1 MGTAIGPIG
10 IWASGMWCDGARAA
24 EAADVASELDDLGF
38 AALWVSA
45 GFGDGIPA
53 AFAGLL
59 DATRRMSIATGILS
73 IWHSTPV
80 QSAEGFAALE
90 KAHPGRFL
98 LGLGAS
104 HAVVVDSPERNYER
118 PFSRMVGYLDD
129 LAVVQPAVPPSGM
142 VLAALGPRMLALA
155 ADRTAGAHP
164 YFVPVE
170 HTEQARS
177 VLGVGPMLAPELAVV
192 VEVDP
197 EKARAAA
204 REHMSVYLGL
214 PNYTN
219 NLRRFG
225 YGDDDLGGGGSDR
238 LVDAIVA
245 WGDLDQIASR
255 VRAHRDAG
263 ADHVSL
269 QVLTADPQQFPREQY
284 RALAEALI

>member
-1 MGTAIGPIG
+1 MTMGPIG
-10 IWASGMWCDGARAA
+10 IWAAGTWGHPERVA

-45 GFGDGIPA
+45 GFGDGLPPT
-53 AFAGLL
+53 FGMLL

-90 KAHPGRFL
+90 LAHPGRFI

-104 HAVVVDSPERNYER
+104 HAVVVDSAERKYEK
-118 PFSRMVGYLDD
+118 PYSRMVAYLDE
-129 LAVVQPAVPPSGM
+129 LSALRPTVPNSAM

-155 ADRTAGAHP
+155 AERTAGAHP
-164 YFVPVE
+164 YFMPVE
-170 HTEQARS
+170 HTAQAREL
-177 VLGVGPMLAPELAVV
+177 LGVGPFVAPELAVV
-192 VEVDP
+192 LEANPD
-197 EKARAAA
+197 KARAIA
-204 REHMSVYLGL
+204 REHVSVYLGL

-219 NLRRFG
+219 SLRLFG
-225 YGDDDLGGGGSDR
+225 YGDDDLRDGGSDR

-245 WGDLDQIASR
+245 WGDLDQIAAR

-269 QVLTADPQQFPREQY
+269 QVLTGDPQQFPREQY
-284 RALAEALI
+284 RALAEALL